1 MKSKRNPVAK
11 YAGKV
16 NRAAVHRDKSKYNR
30 DKIKYNMK
38 GLKGNQESFL
48 LPSVISL
55 GQSILKYRGT

>member
-30 DKIKYNMK
+30 KRIPKQDS
-38 GLKGNQESFL
+38 SFL
-48 LPSVISL
+48 LYAYNKWL
-55 GQSILKYRGT
+55 